1 MINAK
6 EKKLI
11 EDGFTRL
18 YLLNHQTWTPYRKKI
33 FNINR
38 KIEREHRNTFG
49 GQRHYP
55 ASASISLVAK
65 YWSVKHILDALYQT
79 HKPYQV
85 KDFLFINES
94 AFLGQALAEEYQEEL
109 LESFLDFDS
118 YKFQRF
124 DYCEMVSDASKSCE
138 SINQLFLDSIEVA

>member
-11 EDGFTRL
+11 EDGFNRL
-18 YLLNHQTWTPYRKKI
+18 YLLDHQTWTPYRENI

-38 KIEREHRNTFG
+38 KIERKHRDSFG
-49 GQRHYP
+49 SRTYP

-65 YWSVKHILDALYQT
+65 YYSVKHILDALYQT
-79 HKPYQV
+79 HRPYQV

-94 AFLGQALAEEYQEEL
+94 AFLGQALAEEYREEL
-109 LESFLDFDS
+109 LESFLDFNFD
-118 YKFQRF
+118 KFQRF
-124 DYCEMVSDASKSCE
+124 DYCEMVSDANKSCE
-138 SINQLFLDSIEVA
+138 STNQQFLDSIEVA

>member
-11 EDGFTRL
+11 EDGFNRL
-18 YLLNHQTWTPYRKKI
+18 YLLDHQTWTPYRENI

-38 KIEREHRNTFG
+38 KSERKHRDSFG
-49 GQRHYP
+49 SRTYP

-85 KDFLFINES
+85 KDFLIINES
-94 AFLGQALAEEYQEEL
+94 AFLGQALAENYREEL
-109 LESFLDFDS
+109 LESFLDFDFD
-118 YKFQRF
+118 KFQRF
-124 DYCEMVSDASKSCE
+124 DYCEMVCDANKSCE
-138 SINQLFLDSIEVA
+138 STNQQFLDSIEVA

>member
-11 EDGFTRL
+11 EDGFNRL
-18 YLLNHQTWTPYRKKI
+18 YLLDHQTWTPYRENI

-38 KIEREHRNTFG
+38 KIERKHRDSFG
-49 GQRHYP
+49 GGRYYP
-55 ASASISLVAK
+55 PATSISLVAK
-65 YWSVKHILDALYQT
+65 YYSVKHILDALYQT

-94 AFLGQALAEEYQEEL
+94 AFLGQALAEEYREEL
-109 LESFLDFDS
+109 LESFLDFDFD
-118 YKFQRF
+118 KFQRF
-124 DYCEMVSDASKSCE
+124 DYCEMVSDASKSCQSTNKQFLE
-138 SINQLFLDSIEVA
+138 SIR

>member
-11 EDGFTRL
+11 EDGFNRL
-18 YLLNHQTWTPYRKKI
+18 YLLNNKTWTPYRENI

-38 KIEREHRNTFG
+38 KIERKHRDSFG
-49 GQRHYP
+49 GGRYYP
-55 ASASISLVAK
+55 PGTSISLVAK

-109 LESFLDFDS
+109 LESFLDFNFN
-118 YKFQRF
+118 KFQRF

-138 SINQLFLDSIEVA
+138 SIKQLFLDSIEVA

>member
-11 EDGFTRL
+11 ENGFTRL

-33 FNINR
+33 FDINR
-38 KIEREHRNTFG
+38 KGEREHRESFG
-49 GQRHYP
+49 SRTYP

-79 HKPYQV
+79 HRPYQV
-85 KDFLFINES
+85 KDFLVINES
-94 AFLGQALAEEYQEEL
+94 AFLGQALAEEYREEL
-109 LESFLDFDS
+109 LESFLDFDFD
-118 YKFQRF
+118 KFQRF
-124 DYCEMVSDASKSCE
+124 DYCEMVCDANKSCE
-138 SINQLFLDSIEVA
+138 STNRQFLDSIEVA

>member
-11 EDGFTRL
+11 EDGFDRL
-18 YLLNHQTWTPYRKKI
+18 YLLNNKTWTPYRENI

-38 KIEREHRNTFG
+38 KIERKHRDSFG
-49 GQRHYP
+49 SRTYP
-55 ASASISLVAK
+55 ASAPISLIAK
-65 YWSVKHILDALYQT
+65 YFAVKHILDALYKT

-118 YKFQRF
+118 YKFQSF
-124 DYCEMVSDASKSCE
+124 DYSEMVCTANKSCE
-138 SINQLFLDSIEVA
+138 SNNQRYLDSIEVA

>member
-11 EDGFTRL
+11 EDGFNRL
-18 YLLNHQTWTPYRKKI
+18 YLLDHQTWTPYRENI

-38 KIEREHRNTFG
+38 KIERKHRDSFG
-49 GQRHYP
+49 SRTYP

-65 YWSVKHILDALYQT
+65 YYSVKHILDALYQT
-79 HKPYQV
+79 HRPYQV

-94 AFLGQALAEEYQEEL
+94 AFLGQALAEEYREEL
-109 LESFLDFDS
+109 LESFLDFDFD
-118 YKFQRF
+118 KFQRF
-124 DYCEMVSDASKSCE
+124 DYCEMVSDANKSCE
-138 SINQLFLDSIEVA
+138 STNQQFLDSIEVA

>member
-11 EDGFTRL
+11 EDGFNRL
-18 YLLNHQTWTPYRKKI
+18 YLLDHQTWTPYRENI

-38 KIEREHRNTFG
+38 KIERKHRDSFG
-49 GQRHYP
+49 GGRYYP
-55 ASASISLVAK
+55 PATSISLVAK

-94 AFLGQALAEEYQEEL
+94 AFLGQALAEEYREEL
-109 LESFLDFDS
+109 LESFLDFDFD
-118 YKFQRF
+118 KFQRF

-138 SINQLFLDSIEVA
+138 STNQQFLDSIEVA

>member
-1 MINAK
+1 MINTK

-33 FNINR
+33 FDINR
-38 KIEREHRNTFG
+38 KIERKHRDSFG
-49 GQRHYP
+49 GQRDYP

-85 KDFLFINES
+85 KDFLVINES
-94 AFLGQALAEEYQEEL
+94 AFLGQALAEEYREEL
-109 LESFLDFDS
+109 LERFLDFDFD
-118 YKFQRF
+118 KFQRF
-124 DYCEMVSDASKSCE
+124 DYCEMVCDANKSCE
-138 SINQLFLDSIEVA
+138 STNQQFLDSIEVA